1 MMKKIASFLLA
12 LSITLACSSAASA
25 LTTPPNSEIEGVIV
39 KVVPSEREIYVESE
53 GKKHE
58 YYFNPMTKVVRG
70 NEEKKYEDLQK
81 GMRVKVSA
89 NKIGKRL
96 DPFEVRILE

>member
-1 MMKKIASFLLA
+1 MIKNIASFLVA
-12 LSITLACSSAASA
+12 FSITLSFSSGASA
-25 LTTPPNSEIEGVIV
+25 LTTPLTSEIEGVIV

-58 YYFNPMTKVVRG
+58 YYFNPMTKVVHG
-70 NEEKKYEDLQK
+70 NEERKYEDLKK

-96 DPFEVRILE
+96 DPLEVRILE

>member
-1 MMKKIASFLLA
+1 MKNLVSFVFAIFLTMPLA
-12 LSITLACSSAASA
+12 ITASA
-25 LTTPPNSEIEGVIV
+25 LTDVPTSEIEGVIA
-39 KVVPSEREIYVESE
+39 KVVPSEREIYVESA

-58 YYFNPMTKVVRG
+58 YYFNVNTKVTQG
-70 NEEKKYEDLQK
+70 SDEKKYEDLKQ

-89 NKIGKRL
+89 HRIGKRL